1 MTKHQSNIEPS
12 HTIKSSEQCLKSP
25 DECDGEKRNKKRLI
39 KDSLNNETKIK
50 HYTFDSD
57 NDDGDNQPKPFVK
70 KQIQLVDNQEEVRVE
85 ENFNDKKN
93 SKKRK
98 KSQDRQAHL
107 TTTND
112 PKAQISEQVFD
123 NQQKTINDD
132 EAEPTIDSNNDI
144 SFEEEKKK
152 SLAILDQITNAK
164 SLVAKPNTSQ
174 EIQPKS
180 ILKQTKETPAVAS
193 IRTYDFDESK
203 LKTLFNKASNVT
215 NTSNGNGGFQF
226 QFFNNTQP
234 IVLPTPRISVLSKPI
249 PNGNLKISIN
259 KFDNTLNDE
268 DDNVQS
274 SLTGEVED
282 KNATFFF
289 FDIDDRLKDGLESF
303 VRTEDLNELA
313 RSWPTKRKEIGEAL
327 RTKHR
332 KAIQRKD
339 KHRVFNH
346 RRRQNQH
353 ITSNHSSKS
362 NID

>member
-1 MTKHQSNIEPS
+1 MTKHQSNIESS
-12 HTIKSSEQCLKSP
+12 HAIKSCEQCPKSP

-57 NDDGDNQPKPFVK
+57 NDDEDNQPKPFVR
-70 KQIQLVDNQEEVRVE
+70 KQIQLVDNQVEVNVE

-112 PKAQISEQVFD
+112 PKVQKSEQVFD
-123 NQQKTINDD
+123 NQQKTTNDD

-164 SLVAKPNTSQ
+164 SLAAKPNTSQ

-180 ILKQTKETPAVAS
+180 ILKQTKETSAADS

-203 LKTLFNKASNVT
+203 LKTLFNKTSNVT
-215 NTSNGNGGFQF
+215 NASNGNGGFQF

-234 IVLPTPRISVLSKPI
+234 IVLPTPRISVLPKPI

-259 KFDNTLNDE
+259 KFDNTLSDE

-274 SLTGEVED
+274 SLAGEVED

-339 KHRVFNH
+339 KYRVFNH

-353 ITSNHSSKS
+353 PKSNHSSKS